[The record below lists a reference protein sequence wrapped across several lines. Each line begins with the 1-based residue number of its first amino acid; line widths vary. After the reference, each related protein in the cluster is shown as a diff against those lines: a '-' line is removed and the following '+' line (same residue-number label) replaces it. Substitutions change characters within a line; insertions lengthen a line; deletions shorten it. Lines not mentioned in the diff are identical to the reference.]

1 MKLAKTSTTR
11 AAIIAG
17 MAGSAVAVVTY
28 LVIQKPEW
36 RRPVLGFARNMLAS
50 LEGLMHWHDR

>member
-17 MAGSAVAVVTY
+17 VAGSAVAVVTY
-28 LVIQKPEW
+28 LVIHKPEW
-36 RRPVLGFARNMLAS
+36 RRPVLGFARNILAG
-50 LEGLMHWHDR
+50 LEGLTRWHDR